1 MNKRIARTLLIVV
14 FFSSFWGNSPAYTQ
28 EIELQV
34 ADEKLEATIAENSD
48 PNQAFTT
55 EDPTISVDEL
65 ELLVKPLTV
74 EELNNEAVAWLLL
87 LKEQVQEISNAE
99 IAIKKQNEAI
109 DNQEEAT
116 KLLEQAQKDLA
127 KAQETQKN
135 AAPDSEEYEEATKLL
150 EKAQEELEQAQD
162 SIKDV
167 QETKAELKEDETL
180 SDALEEGEKKGELDE
195 AKAVLEQAEKDR
207 EELEVSSLEYESATE
222 KIDALEEAIKV
233 FEEAQEAFSNTTA
246 DTPEYTQAEQEVEK
260 ARLALQKAQEA
271 ITGIKKSEAET
282 DTNLAEVGE
291 LLENTELKLDG
302 EAKVAQESELT
313 EIEGN
318 LEQKEEQLSDTVEQ
332 LKKQAEEDAE
342 LKNQL
347 VETTITQLREV
358 EVALIERFNIVL
370 DELEAKGGDAGSYRQ
385 YVEAI
390 SAIDIGINLE
400 DTEGIGVRLISWLK
414 SEAGGLKLAINAA
427 KFLAIVIFVS
437 IIAQILSIII
447 KKFLTKFGNTSLIL
461 RDLIV
466 LVVNRGGILV
476 GIGMGLAALGVNLT
490 PILALIGGASFV
502 LAFALQNNLDNL
514 ASGLLLLVYKPF
526 DVGDEIRIS
535 DLWGWVD
542 NITLANTKI
551 KGWQGQL
558 YTIPNSIIIS
568 DTITNVTADE
578 QRQGSLIVKT
588 PSDFQDINK
597 VKNLLLDIAKFHKL
611 VLQDPAPSVY
621 TLEYDE
627 FSWSFLFG
635 FWTKTEDFWSTWDD
649 LIIMIQERS
658 KQEDIPIAIPTSDI
672 RRIQ

>member
-1 MNKRIARTLLIVV
+1 MINKRIAKILLIIVV
-14 FFSSFWGNSPAYTQ
+14 STGYLGNFPAYTQ
-28 EIELQV
+28 EIEIQV
-34 ADEKLEATIAENSD
+34 EEEKLEATIVENAD

-55 EDPTISVDEL
+55 EDQSISVDEL

-87 LKEQVQEISNAE
+87 LKEQVREISNAE

-109 DNQEEAT
+109 DQQEEAT
-116 KLLEQAQKDLA
+116 KSLEQAQKDLA
-127 KAQETQKN
+127 KAQEAQKN
-135 AAPDSEEYEEATKLL
+135 AAPDSPEYEEATKLL
-150 EKAQEELEQAQD
+150 EQAQEKLEQAQD
-162 SIKDV
+162 SIEDV

-318 LEQKEEQLSDTVEQ
+318 LEEKEEQLSDTVEQ
-332 LKKQAEEDAE
+332 LKKQAEEDAQ

-358 EVALIERFNIVL
+358 QISIIERFNVVL
-370 DELEAKGGDAGSYRQ
+370 DELEAKGGDGSSYRQ

-390 SAIDIGINLE
+390 SAIEIDLQ
-400 DTEGIGVRLISWLK
+400 DTDGLGVRLISWLK
-414 SEAGGLKLAINAA
+414 SEEGGLKLGINAA
-427 KFLAIVIFVS
+427 TFIGIVLVTS
-437 IIAQILSIII
+437 ILAQILSLITR
-447 KKFLTKFGNTSLIL
+447 KFLTKFGNTSSVL
-461 RDLIV
+461 RDLV
-466 LVVNRGGILV
+466 VMVVNRGGIVV
-476 GIGMGLAALGVNLT
+476 GIGLGLAALGVNLA
-490 PILALIGGASFV
+490 PIIALIGGASFV
-502 LAFALQNNLDNL
+502 LAFALQNSLDNL
-514 ASGLLLLVYKPF
+514 ASGLLLIIYKPF
-526 DVGDEIRIS
+526 DVNDEIEVAGF
-535 DLWGWVD
+535 LGWVTE
-542 NITLANTKI
+542 ITLANTKI
-551 KGWQGQL
+551 KGWQGEIH
-558 YTIPNSIIIS
+558 TVPNSAIVG
-568 DTITNVTADE
+568 DTITNFTLE
-578 QRQGSLIVKT
+578 EKRKGSITVKIST
-588 PSDFQDINK
+588 DININK
-597 VKNLLLDIAKFHKL
+597 VKKVLLDVANSHPLTLKE
-611 VLQDPAPSVY
+611 PSPSVFAR
-621 TLEYDE
+621 EYE
-627 FSWSFLFG
+627 EIGVSLLFS
-635 FWTKTEDFWSTWDD
+635 FWTKTEDFWTTWDD
-649 LIIMIQERS
+649 LICMIQERFE
-658 KQEDIPIAIPTSDI
+658 KEEIPIATW
-672 RRIQ
+672 